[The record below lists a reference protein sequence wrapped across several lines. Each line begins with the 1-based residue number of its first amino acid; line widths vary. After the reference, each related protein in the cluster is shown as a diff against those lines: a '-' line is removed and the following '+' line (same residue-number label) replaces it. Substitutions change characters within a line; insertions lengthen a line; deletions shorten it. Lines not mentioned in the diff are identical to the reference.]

1 MRRTWRESLVILT
14 SASIALAP
22 GLALAQ
28 SQGGPDQV
36 VDGAKQVGEGA
47 AETAKGVGKT
57 VTDAGKRA
65 GQGAEEAG
73 DRLHDGAK
81 GFGEAL
87 LGGIKSVGRTIAGFF
102 TGDKPRE

>member
-1 MRRTWRESLVILT
+1 MPRTWRESLVILT

-22 GLALAQ
+22 GLALAPSQ
-28 SQGGPDQV
+28 SGPDQV
-36 VDGAKQVGEGA
+36 MDGAKQVGEGA
-47 AETAKGVGKT
+47 AESAKNVGKT

-65 GQGAEEAG
+65 GQGAEEVG
-73 DRLHDGAK
+73 DRLHQGAK

-87 LGGIKSVGRTIAGFF
+87 LGGIKYVGRTVVGFF